1 MKIAK
6 TLLEK
11 RKIIL
16 IIWIVAILAA
26 TPALMKYS
34 GYISYSTTSLA
45 GNHSES
51 SIANTILSNNT
62 QENQTLLVAIQAN
75 PYNNTTVATEVL
87 AMQESMKNASI
98 YGVSGTMSPFS
109 AYAAFINDTSGK
121 SSTLIRDL
129 YYTIKNTSIL
139 VFSFPHNFYVNWSV
153 TGYNQSEIYTVAN
166 ESGYNSSVYE
176 RQFLNYI
183 YTSYNK
189 SESGF
194 SLVNEAVNNSD
205 YLLFNESTYES
216 SITSYLN
223 VENYTVGTDSV
234 VSTVIKIIT
243 GFSLKTSMINSVV
256 ESSNPGIYY
265 VTHYVRNSI
274 LHCIAIYRK
283 ERYPVSCEH
292 KL

>member
-1 MKIAK
+1 
-6 TLLEK
+6 
-11 RKIIL
+11 
-16 IIWIVAILAA
+16 
-26 TPALMKYS
+26 
-34 GYISYSTTSLA
+34 
-45 GNHSES
+45 
-51 SIANTILSNNT
+51 
-62 QENQTLLVAIQAN
+62 
-75 PYNNTTVATEVL
+75 
-87 AMQESMKNASI
+87 
-98 YGVSGTMSPFS
+98 MSPFS

-153 TGYNQSEIYTVAN
+153 TGYNQSNIYNVAN

-189 SESGF
+189 SEPGI

-205 YLLFNESTYES
+205 YLLFNESPYAS

-243 GFSLKTSMINSVV
+243 GFSLKTSIINSVV

-265 VTHYVRNSI
+265 VTPACPEFHPTLHRNISQKTVPCF
-274 LHCIAIYRK
+274 L
-283 ERYPVSCEH
+283 
-292 KL
+292 